1 MDAES
6 LNALPVGAM
15 RVGRCLTEE
24 KKSMDY
30 LPKFPISIQQSD
42 DDVLWTKK
50 AGPDGWLMAK
60 PRM

>member
-1 MDAES
+1 MES

-30 LPKFPISIQQSD
+30 LLKIPIIIQQSD
-42 DDVLWTKK
+42 EDVL
-50 AGPDGWLMAK
+50 
-60 PRM
+60 